1 MDGLISSRTPAL
13 IAAEVNLIKDQTTN
27 VVLVG
32 SIEIGRR
39 LKEVKAMLPHGEW
52 GRWLEESVCYSQ
64 NTAIKLMRLYEG
76 YGSKQPATL
85 NAGTQV
91 PEEIAEL
98 NPTQAYLLLG
108 VPEAER
114 EQFIA
119 ELDVKHMSTRELEKA
134 VQERNQARKERDE
147 ALRRA
152 SELEQAMA
160 AQAGKMSVLG
170 TKHDGLEKEAKELRK
185 FRQENET
192 INKNLQKDLDDI
204 KKSTKYKELERK
216 DREIIAAYSKVSA
229 NRVAYLLDDLD
240 KRLKELTFE
249 MKGFA
254 AKDPEGFE
262 MYKQRLVTV
271 LTRGLTIEM

>member
-1 MDGLISSRTPAL
+1 MDGLISSRTPVV
-13 IAAEVNLIKDQTTN
+13 IAAEINTIKSQTTN
-27 VVLVG
+27 VVLAG

-39 LKEVKAMLPHGEW
+39 LKEAKDMLPHGEW
-52 GRWLEESVCYSQ
+52 GRWLEESVYYSQ
-64 NTAIKLMRLYEG
+64 KTAAKLMRLYEG
-76 YGSKQPATL
+76 YCSKTPAAL

-114 EQFIA
+114 ERFIN
-119 ELDVKHMSTRELEKA
+119 ELDVQHMSTRELEKA
-134 VQERNQARKERDE
+134 VQERNQALRERDE
-147 ALRRA
+147 ARRKNA
-152 SELEQAMA
+152 DLERTMTE
-160 AQAGKMSVLG
+160 QAGKMGVLG
-170 TKHDGLEKEAKELRK
+170 TKYDGLEKEAKELRK

-192 INKNLQKDLDDI
+192 INKNLQRDLDKI
-204 KKSTKYKELERK
+204 KKSTNYKELERK

-240 KRLKELTFE
+240 KRLRELRFE

-262 MYKQRLVTV
+262 MYKKRLVDV